1 MGRSEVLRIRDL
13 FIDFNLPGNDFL
25 GPYEIVDFILLDL
38 YRDVSVISPSSGI
51 SKGALTGI
59 VLGAIAFL
67 VTLSAI
73 VMILIWR
80 IRLRYNHTPSK
91 RPKAMNLG
99 TDKAKKVQTPL
110 HCTLPIHV
118 SYAAKCK
125 KKIEPGSDIHPRALL
140 I

>member
-1 MGRSEVLRIRDL
+1 MNLKIFPIYVDSNNSHVFNKSEVLRIRDL

-38 YRDVSVISPSSGI
+38 CSGI
-51 SKGALTGI
+51 SKSALAGI
-59 VLGAIAFL
+59 VLGAIAFF

-73 VMILIWR
+73 VTILIWR

-110 HCTLPIHV
+110 HCTLPIH
-118 SYAAKCK
+118 
-125 KKIEPGSDIHPRALL
+125 
-140 I
+140 